1 MKQLDYLE
9 RIAERTT
16 EFMADYAE
24 EAARLEDSGIGDR
37 KVKRQLDI
45 WTANW
50 HKNNPLFANEE
61 FETLSGVARGDD
73 DAINK
78 LGIGGEGA
86 GIAQGFNVNDS
97 IQQYKQ
103 IQAAK
108 EITGG
113 TAATQ
118 QKINVSSEDLAR
130 QIMMDP
136 RNEFTFE
143 ERKQKIQEM
152 LDGGLAV
159 PDYILQNYGLTK

>member
-1 MKQLDYLE
+1 MSKGKQKRSLD
-9 RIAERTT
+9 R
-16 EFMADYAE
+16 F
-24 EAARLEDSGIGDR
+24 AATWQRS
-37 KVKRQLDI
+37 
-45 WTANW
+45 
-50 HKNNPLFANEE
+50 NPLFEDEE
-61 FETLSGVARGDD
+61 FETLSGVARGDA

-86 GIAQGFNVNDS
+86 GIAKGFNVNDS

-108 EITGG
+108 EITDG

-118 QKINVSSEDLAR
+118 QNINVSSEELAR

-136 RNEFTFE
+136 RKELTFE